1 MTWVLDSC
9 GRRDGAPFGSFWLPG
24 SDHLE
29 EEAGK
34 DCLVWLSVSEH
45 KGGKEKTNH
54 PAFLHSTNT

>member
-9 GRRDGAPFGSFWLPG
+9 GRRDGAPSDSFWLPG
-24 SDHLE
+24 SDHLQ

-45 KGGKEKTNH
+45 KRGEETDH